1 MSRQWLD
8 LSLLQMLRPCWTNH
22 LIVLPDMLPLP
33 QTRGPLNVDRATT
46 VFRLPGSRRL
56 ALLSV
61 CFAVLAGGAL
71 SHSSNVLGATPTA
84 PQVDPGYRLG
94 AEDVML
100 ISVWKDEQLTR
111 EVVVRPDGMFSFPLV
126 GDVQA
131 ENRTVEDIRADL
143 VNRLT
148 KYIPNP
154 NVSVAVMKVLSYKV
168 YVVGRV
174 NKPGEYLIGHYTD
187 VLQALSLA
195 GGLTPFAAENDI
207 KVIRR
212 VKGKQQ
218 VFPFRYG
225 DLRKG
230 EDLEQNI
237 LLQRG
242 DVLMVP

>member
-1 MSRQWLD
+1 
-8 LSLLQMLRPCWTNH
+8 
-22 LIVLPDMLPLP
+22 MLP
-33 QTRGPLNVDRATT
+33 
-46 VFRLPGSRRL
+46 S
-56 ALLSV
+56 
-61 CFAVLAGGAL
+61 FAMAAPPAV
-71 SHSSNVLGATPTA
+71 

-126 GDVQA
+126 GDIQA
-131 ENRTVEDIRADL
+131 EDRTVEEIRTDL
-143 VNRLT
+143 VKRLV
-148 KYIPNP
+148 KYIPSP
-154 NVSVAVMKVLSYKV
+154 NVSVAVMKVLSYKI

-212 VKGKQQ
+212 VRGQQQ
-218 VFPFRYG
+218 VFPVRYG

-230 EDLEQNI
+230 QDLEQNI

-242 DVLMVP
+242 DTVMVP